1 MKNFPSLKIFFKYS
15 IIGSY
20 HKNKYFIYE
29 NKGKKCVIKELIFN
43 KLFFCF
49 YDNNEWEK
57 NFSFQICEE
66 LKRY

>member
-49 YDNNEWEK
+49 YDNNE
-57 NFSFQICEE
+57 
-66 LKRY
+66 